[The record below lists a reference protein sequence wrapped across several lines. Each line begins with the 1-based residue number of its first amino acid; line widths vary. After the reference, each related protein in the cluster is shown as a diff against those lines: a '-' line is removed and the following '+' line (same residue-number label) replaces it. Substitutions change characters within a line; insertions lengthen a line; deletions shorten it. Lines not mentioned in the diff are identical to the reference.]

1 MNKMAERLWGEGRE
15 TEAKALLDALDA
27 LNRALDRIRIGESR
41 RVRLF
46 IERGTAEESCGVW
59 IGTRVDGMA
68 HSLQYQITESVR
80 VVEIEV
86 GKLLDLA
93 AMLKAAGNDDLA
105 TAVSSQANKL
115 LEAAV
120 ALRIAMAS

>member
-1 MNKMAERLWGEGRE
+1 
-15 TEAKALLDALDA
+15 
-27 LNRALDRIRIGESR
+27 
-41 RVRLF
+41 
-46 IERGTAEESCGVW
+46 
-59 IGTRVDGMA
+59 MA

-93 AMLKAAGNDDLA
+93 VMLRDAGNEVLA
-105 TAVSSQANKL
+105 TTVTEQANKL

-120 ALRIAMAS
+120 ALRIVMAG

>member
-1 MNKMAERLWGEGRE
+1 
-15 TEAKALLDALDA
+15 
-27 LNRALDRIRIGESR
+27 
-41 RVRLF
+41 
-46 IERGTAEESCGVW
+46 
-59 IGTRVDGMA
+59 MA

-93 AMLKAAGNDDLA
+93 AMLKDDGNDVLA

-115 LEAAV
+115 LEAAK
-120 ALRIAMAS
+120 ALRIAMTG

>member
-1 MNKMAERLWGEGRE
+1 
-15 TEAKALLDALDA
+15 
-27 LNRALDRIRIGESR
+27 
-41 RVRLF
+41 
-46 IERGTAEESCGVW
+46 
-59 IGTRVDGMA
+59 MA

-80 VVEIEV
+80 VIETEV

-93 AMLKAAGNDDLA
+93 AMLKDAGNDPLA
-105 TAVSSQANKL
+105 TAVTSQANKL

>member
-1 MNKMAERLWGEGRE
+1 MLRR
-15 TEAKALLDALDA
+15 T
-27 LNRALDRIRIGESR
+27 IRVTADHPAHGIPSR
-41 RVRLF
+41 
-46 IERGTAEESCGVW
+46 S
-59 IGTRVDGMA
+59 GTRVDGMA

-93 AMLKAAGNDDLA
+93 AMLKDARNDVLA
-105 TAVSSQANKL
+105 TAVSNQANKL

-120 ALRIAMAS
+120 ALRIAMAG

>member
-1 MNKMAERLWGEGRE
+1 L
-15 TEAKALLDALDA
+15 
-27 LNRALDRIRIGESR
+27 S
-41 RVRLF
+41 LF
-46 IERGTAEESCGVW
+46 IDDCHGLIESLES
-59 IGTRVDGMA
+59 RVDGMA

-93 AMLKAAGNDDLA
+93 AMLKDAGNDVLA
-105 TAVSSQANKL
+105 TAVSNQANKL

-120 ALRIAMAS
+120 ALRIAMAG

>member
-1 MNKMAERLWGEGRE
+1 
-15 TEAKALLDALDA
+15 
-27 LNRALDRIRIGESR
+27 
-41 RVRLF
+41 
-46 IERGTAEESCGVW
+46 
-59 IGTRVDGMA
+59 MA

-93 AMLKAAGNDDLA
+93 GMLKESGNDVLS
-105 TAVSSQANKL
+105 TAVSNQANKL

-120 ALRIAMAS
+120 ALRIAMAG

>member
-1 MNKMAERLWGEGRE
+1 
-15 TEAKALLDALDA
+15 
-27 LNRALDRIRIGESR
+27 
-41 RVRLF
+41 
-46 IERGTAEESCGVW
+46 
-59 IGTRVDGMA
+59 MA

-80 VVEIEV
+80 VVETEV

-93 AMLKAAGNDDLA
+93 TMLKDTGNDVLA

-120 ALRIAMAS
+120 ALRIAMAG

>member
-1 MNKMAERLWGEGRE
+1 
-15 TEAKALLDALDA
+15 
-27 LNRALDRIRIGESR
+27 
-41 RVRLF
+41 
-46 IERGTAEESCGVW
+46 
-59 IGTRVDGMA
+59 MA

-93 AMLKAAGNDDLA
+93 ATLKDAGNYVLA
-105 TAVSSQANKL
+105 TVVSNHAHKL

-120 ALRIAMAS
+120 ALRIATAG